1 MMLDPHN
8 RPNNIAMLNTL
19 FPPAQGASAP
29 PTKQLTPT
37 TLLAQRDGFFRY
49 IRKVDAE
56 GPDVL
61 APIITQHAPEGHETS
76 WPLVHDVLDKFLV
89 QANEMIEETMS
100 VQEPTDLNHAEIFH
114 RSKGRKADSGI
125 SFGSTATD
133 ESVSEGALEKPLPQF
148 PTPKS
153 NQGKAAG
160 SALERLVTELR
171 RLGPSNKSKNLK
183 KMKSLSTLHSR
194 PGSQQSYAESSFF
207 EIDEQKRRRLIG
219 EATIRKAALH

>member
-19 FPPAQGASAP
+19 FPPTVASSPP

-49 IRKVDAE
+49 IKKVDAE
-56 GPDVL
+56 GPDCL
-61 APIITQHAPEGHETS
+61 APLITQHAPEGHETS
-76 WPLVHDVLDKFLV
+76 WPLVHDVLEKFLV
-89 QANEMIEETMS
+89 LANEMIEETMLAK
-100 VQEPTDLNHAEIFH
+100 EPSDLNQNEIFH
-114 RSKGRKADSGI
+114 RNKGRKADSGI
-125 SFGSTATD
+125 SFGSAAD
-133 ESVSEGALEKPLPQF
+133 QSVSNAPEAEMEKPLPHF
-148 PTPKS
+148 PAPK

-171 RLGPSNKSKNLK
+171 RLGPSKSKNLK
-183 KMKSLSTLHSR
+183 KMKSSSALHMR

-207 EIDEQKRRRLIG
+207 DIDDQKRRRLIS
-219 EATIRKAALH
+219 EATSRKATLQ